1 MRISRRA
8 LENAFG
14 SRRWFLA
21 VCSLGVLAAGWIL
34 WQGLQPCDDAY
45 ITFRHARNLANHFT
59 PAWNVTGDP
68 VMGSTTPAFVFLLGV
83 PAMLLGAGSIE
94 TIALLV
100 NAALHGL
107 VVVLVFL
114 VVRDLLARPWVAFAA
129 AGLVAVNSVN
139 VFIFSLGFENAL
151 LTATLLG
158 CLYAARRG
166 RPGIALVLA
175 SVAPL
180 VRPEGLIATPLV
192 WGHVLLAKQLRPR
205 LIAAY
210 LAMPLAW
217 VVLATA
223 YYGSPVP
230 QPILAKKKFPAVYRP
245 YRNEEV
251 SLVSSL
257 PGLPARAVSLWS
269 RKAKP
274 LLVAAALDAGPSSLR
289 QTATLWIALAGLPLL
304 VIGLVRRRDGR
315 LLYLLY
321 PPLFLLLYAWV
332 GRTEVWYWPSFV
344 TFSVLVLFSG
354 CAHTVLRAVEKTRLS
369 RFRLGGVAVA
379 GLFLLFLAA
388 NDYCRNRGEN
398 ADPAKAAL
406 YAGDPRG
413 RSWQAWERE
422 RFESY
427 GEAARYL
434 NDEAGAAPAGAAL
447 TSEVGVFGYYYRGP
461 VIDSVGLC
469 SPEALDFYPPPA
481 WDIFADVAKRK
492 PWTQANNFV
501 PTAMVTRLEPR
512 YVVNSLVYIA
522 NLLRRGSPVLNTYR
536 PVHKVGRVWGNPV
549 YILER
554 CDPEKVVPPVI
565 SRAGAP

>member
-1 MRISRRA
+1 MSISRRA
-8 LENAFG
+8 IENEFG
-14 SRRWFLA
+14 SLRWFLG
-21 VCSLGVLAAGWIL
+21 VCALAGFAAGWLL

-45 ITFRHARNLANHFT
+45 ITFRHAKNLATHFT

-68 VMGSTTPAFVFLLGV
+68 VLGSTTPAFVALLGI
-83 PAMLLGAGSIE
+83 PATLLGAGSIE
-94 TIALLV
+94 TIALAV
-100 NAALHGL
+100 NAVLHAL

-114 VVRDLLARPWVAFAA
+114 VALDLLERPWVALLAA
-129 AGLVAVNSVN
+129 ALVAVNSVN
-139 VFIFSLGFENAL
+139 VFVFSLGFENAL

-175 SVAPL
+175 SLAPL
-180 VRPEGLIATPLV
+180 VRPEGLVATPLV
-192 WGHVLLAKQLRPR
+192 WGHVILSKRFRPR

-210 LAMPLAW
+210 LAIPLAW
-217 VVLATA
+217 VVLSTT

-251 SLVSSL
+251 SLTDDLPAL
-257 PGLPARAVSLWS
+257 PGRAVSLWS
-269 RKAKP
+269 GQAES
-274 LLVAAALDAGPSSLR
+274 LLLTARLDRGPESLR
-289 QTATLWIALAGLPLL
+289 QTATWWIALAGLPLL
-304 VIGLVRRRDGR
+304 VIGLALRRDGR

-344 TFSVLVLFSG
+344 TFSVLILFSG
-354 CAHTVLRAVEKTRLS
+354 CAHTVLRAAESTRLS
-369 RFRLGGVAVA
+369 RFRVGGVVVA

-388 NDYCRNRGEN
+388 NDYHLNGKEH
-398 ADPAKAAL
+398 ADPGKAAL

-413 RSWQAWERE
+413 KSWQARERE

-427 GEAARYL
+427 REAAAYL
-434 NDEAGAAPAGAAL
+434 NAKCGASPTEAAV
-447 TSEVGVFGYYYRGP
+447 TSEVGVFGYYYAGP

-469 SPEALDFYPPPA
+469 SPEALDFYPPPS
-481 WDIFADVAKRK
+481 WDIFDDKGR
-492 PWTQANNFV
+492 PRTWANNFV
-501 PTAMVTRLEPR
+501 PTAMVTRLKPR
-512 YVVNSLVYIA
+512 FVVNSLVYIA
-522 NLLRRGSPVLNTYR
+522 NLVRRGSPVLKTYR
-536 PVHKVGRVWGNPV
+536 PVHKLGRAWGQPV

-554 CDPEKVVPPVI
+554 LDPEKAVPPVI
-565 SRAGAP
+565 TRAGAP

>member
-8 LENAFG
+8 IENAFG
-14 SRRWFLA
+14 SRRWFVA
-21 VCSLGVLAAGWIL
+21 ACALGVFAAGWLL

-45 ITFRHARNLANHFT
+45 ITFRHARNLAADFT

-83 PAMLLGAGSIE
+83 PATLLGAGSIE

-100 NAALHGL
+100 NAALHAL

-114 VVRDLLARPWVAFAA
+114 VVRDLLDRPWVALLA

-158 CLYAARRG
+158 CLYAARKG

-175 SVAPL
+175 SLAPL

-192 WGHVLLAKQLRPR
+192 WGQVIFSRRFRPR

-210 LAMPLAW
+210 LPIPLAW

-257 PGLPARAVSLWS
+257 PEIPARAASLWS
-269 RKAKP
+269 HKVKP
-274 LLVAAALDAGPSSLR
+274 LLLAAALDRGAGSLR
-289 QTATLWIALAGLPLL
+289 QTATFWIALAGLPLL
-304 VIGLVRRRDGR
+304 IIGLVRRRDGR

-321 PPLFLLLYAWV
+321 PPLFLLLYAGV

-344 TFSVLVLFSG
+344 TFSVLILFSG
-354 CAHTVLRAVEKTRLS
+354 CACTVLRALEKTRLS
-369 RFRLGGVAVA
+369 RFRLGEVAVA
-379 GLFLLFLAA
+379 GLFGLFLAA
-388 NDYCRNRGEN
+388 NDYHLNGD
-398 ADPAKAAL
+398 ADPGKAAV

-413 RSWQAWERE
+413 RSWRVWERE
-422 RFESY
+422 RFETY
-427 GEAARYL
+427 REAAEYL
-434 NDEAGAAPAGAAL
+434 NDKSGADPAGAAI
-447 TSEVGVFGYYYRGP
+447 TSEVGVFGYHYRGP

-469 SPEALDFYPPPA
+469 SPEALDFYPPPS
-481 WDIFADVAKRK
+481 WDIFADVEKKK
-492 PWTQANNFV
+492 PWTHANNFV
-501 PTAMVTRLEPR
+501 PTAMVSRLEPR

-522 NLLRRGSPVLNTYR
+522 NLLHRGSPVLNTYR
-536 PVHKVGRVWGNPV
+536 PLHQLGRAWGNPV

-554 CDPEKVVPPVI
+554 CDPEKVIPPVI